1 MKLEMICTG
10 EEVLSGQIVDTNA
23 AWFADTMMNQGIEL
37 QLRTTVGDRMDDL
50 VNLFIERS
58 KHADVILVNGGLGP
72 TTDDLSAEA
81 LARALGEALVEDKDW
96 HRHLLG
102 LFKKNNRKIPQNMFK
117 QCLMP
122 ASAIPVHNAE
132 GTAPGFR
139 AKLNNAWLFFTPG
152 VPVEFK
158 TMIEK
163 EFIPFIEETYHP
175 AQATKLHKLLTL
187 GHGESFLAE
196 KLDKMDVPQG
206 ITIGYRPSA
215 PHVEI
220 KLFARGEK
228 AIKQLHEFIEDV
240 KTTLGTAVVTE
251 NCPSIAQAVH
261 EILVEKKLSLSIA
274 ESCTGGMLTSQ
285 LVDFAGSSDYLH
297 QGLVTYSNQ
306 AKQNILG
313 ISAELLEQFGA
324 VSMETAKAMATSVR
338 SLGNSDYA
346 LATTGIAGPD
356 GGSEEKP
363 VGNVCIALAS
373 RDTCWVQSI
382 QLKNRSRTIVRV
394 MSCAVAL
401 DMLRRAILADSS
413 IGVKKTEHSNI
424 IVPYSFIPCSDS
436 LIENFS
442 QNPD

>member
-50 VNLFIERS
+50 VSLFIERS
-58 KHADVILVNGGLGP
+58 NYADVILVNGGLGP

-81 LARALGEALVEDKDW
+81 LALALGEELVEDKGW
-96 HRHLLG
+96 RLHLLE
-102 LFKKNNRKIPQNMFK
+102 LFKKFNRKIPENMMK

-122 ASAIPVHNAE
+122 ASAIRVHNSE

-152 VPVEFK
+152 VPIEFK
-158 TMIEK
+158 AMVEK
-163 EFIPFIEETYHP
+163 EFIPFIEETYRP
-175 AQATKLHKLLTL
+175 AQATQLHKLLTL

-196 KLDKMDVPQG
+196 KLDKMNTPEG
-206 ITIGYRPSA
+206 ITLGYRPSA

-220 KLFARGEK
+220 KLFARGDK
-228 AIKQLHEFIEDV
+228 AIEQLPTFIEEV

-261 EILVEKKLSLSIA
+261 EILVEKNLSLSIA

-285 LVDFAGSSDYLH
+285 LVEFSGSSNYLH

-306 AKQNILG
+306 AKQNVLG

-324 VSMETAKAMATSVR
+324 VSIETAKAMATSVR

-356 GGSEEKP
+356 GGSDEKP

-382 QLKNRSRTIVRV
+382 QLKKRSRTIVRV

-401 DMLRRAILADSS
+401 DMLRRAILTEGSS
-413 IGVKKTEHSNI
+413 GKKITENPEI
-424 IVPYSFIPCSDS
+424 IVPYSFIPCTDS
-436 LIENFS
+436 LIENTNCF
-442 QNPD
+442 QG

>member
-23 AWFADTMMNQGIEL
+23 AWFADTMMNHGIEL

-81 LARALGEALVEDKDW
+81 LARALGEDLVEDKDW
-96 HRHLLG
+96 HRHLLE
-102 LFKKNNRKIPQNMFK
+102 LFTKIDRKIPDNMLK

-122 ASAIPVHNAE
+122 VSAIRVNNSE

-139 AKLNNAWLFFTPG
+139 AKLNKAWLFFTPG
-152 VPVEFK
+152 VPIEFK
-158 TMIEK
+158 AMVEK

-175 AQATKLHKLLTL
+175 AQATRLHKLLTL

-196 KLDKMDVPQG
+196 KLDKMSIPEG
-206 ITIGYRPSA
+206 ITLGYRPSA

-220 KLFARGEK
+220 KLFARGDR
-228 AIKQLHEFIEDV
+228 AIKQLPEFIKAV
-240 KTTLGTAVVTE
+240 KNTLGTAVVTE

-261 EILVEKKLSLSIA
+261 GMLLEKKLSLSIA

-285 LVDFAGSSDYLH
+285 LVEFAGSSAYLH

-306 AKQNILG
+306 AKQKVLG
-313 ISAELLEQFGA
+313 VSAEILERFGA
-324 VSMETAKAMATSVR
+324 VSMETAKAMALNVR
-338 SLGNSDYA
+338 ALSDSDYA

-356 GGSEEKP
+356 GGSDDKP
-363 VGNVCIALAS
+363 VGTVCIALAS
-373 RDTCWVQSI
+373 RNTCWVQTI

-401 DMLRRAILADSS
+401 DMLRRAILADDSN
-413 IGVKKTEHSNI
+413 GTKKTEGSDI

-436 LIENFS
+436 LRE
-442 QNPD
+442 DTR

>member
-23 AWFADTMMNQGIEL
+23 AWFADTMMNNGIEL

-81 LARALGEALVEDKDW
+81 LALALGEELIEDEGW
-96 HRHLLG
+96 RLHLMD
-102 LFKKNNRKIPQNMFK
+102 LFTKIGRKIPTNMMK

-122 ASAIPVHNAE
+122 SSAIRVHNSE

-152 VPVEFK
+152 VPIEFK
-158 TMIEK
+158 AMVEQA
-163 EFIPFIEETYHP
+163 FIPFIEETYRP
-175 AQATKLHKLLTL
+175 AQATQLHKLLTL
-187 GHGESFLAE
+187 GHGESFLADRLNDMTIPE
-196 KLDKMDVPQG
+196 G
-206 ITIGYRPSA
+206 ITLGYRPSA

-220 KLFARGEK
+220 KLFARGDD
-228 AIKQLHEFIEDV
+228 ALKQLPAFINDV
-240 KTTLGTAVVTE
+240 KNTLGTAVVTE

-261 EILVEKKLSLSIA
+261 EILLEKNLSLSIA

-285 LVDFAGSSDYLH
+285 LIEFAGSSAYLH

-306 AKQNILG
+306 AKQKVLG
-313 ISAELLEQFGA
+313 ISTELLDTHGA
-324 VSMETAKAMATSVR
+324 VSIECAKAMALGVR
-338 SLGNSDYA
+338 TLGDSDYA

-356 GGSEEKP
+356 GGTEEKP
-363 VGNVCIALAS
+363 VGTVCIALAS
-373 RDTCWVQSI
+373 RDGCWVQII

-401 DMLRRAILADSS
+401 DMLRRALLSEE
-413 IGVKKTEHSNI
+413 V

-436 LIENFS
+436 LIES
-442 QNPD
+442 LI

>member
-23 AWFADTMMNQGIEL
+23 AWFADTMMNKGIEL

-81 LARALGEALVEDKDW
+81 LALALGEELIEDEDW
-96 HRHLLG
+96 RLHLME
-102 LFKKNNRKIPQNMFK
+102 LFKKIGRKIPANMMK

-122 ASAIPVHNAE
+122 SSAIRVHNSE

-139 AKLNNAWLFFTPG
+139 AKLNKAWLFFTPG
-152 VPVEFK
+152 VPIEFK
-158 TMIEK
+158 AMVEQ
-163 EFIPFIEETYHP
+163 EFIPFIEETYRP
-175 AQATKLHKLLTL
+175 AQATRLHKLLTL
-187 GHGESFLAE
+187 GHGESFLAD
-196 KLDKMDVPQG
+196 KLNEMAIPEG
-206 ITIGYRPSA
+206 ITLGYRPSA

-220 KLFARGEK
+220 KLFARGDD
-228 AIKQLHEFIEDV
+228 AIKQLPAFIEEV
-240 KTTLGTAVVTE
+240 KNTLGTAVVTQ

-261 EILVEKKLSLSIA
+261 EMLLKKNLSLSIA

-285 LVDFAGSSDYLH
+285 LIEFAGSSSYLQ

-306 AKQNILG
+306 AKQKVLG
-313 ISAELLEQFGA
+313 ISAEILDTHGA
-324 VSMETAKAMATSVR
+324 VSIECAKAMALNAR
-338 SLGNSDYA
+338 ALGDNDYA

-356 GGSEEKP
+356 GGTDDKP
-363 VGNVCIALAS
+363 VGTVCIALAN
-373 RDTCWVQSI
+373 RDTCWVQTI

-401 DMLRRAILADSS
+401 DMLRRALLSEE
-413 IGVKKTEHSNI
+413 V

-436 LIENFS
+436 LVEHPI
-442 QNPD
+442 

>member
-23 AWFADTMMNQGIEL
+23 AWFADTMMGQGIEL

-50 VNLFIERS
+50 VSIFIERS
-58 KHADVILVNGGLGP
+58 KHADIILVNGGLGP

-81 LARALGEALVEDKDW
+81 LALALGEELIEDKDW
-96 HRHLLG
+96 HLYLLA
-102 LFKKNNRKIPQNMFK
+102 LFKKNNRKLPDNMVK

-122 ASAIPVHNAE
+122 ASAIRIDNPE

-152 VPVEFK
+152 VPIEFK
-158 TMIEK
+158 AMVEQQ
-163 EFIPFIEETYHP
+163 FIPFIEETYKP
-175 AQATKLHKLLTL
+175 AQATQLHKLLTL

-196 KLDKMDVPQG
+196 KLDVMETPAG
-206 ITIGYRPSA
+206 ISLGYRPSA

-220 KLFARGEK
+220 KLFARGDN
-228 AIKQLHEFIEDV
+228 AIKQLPAFITKV
-240 KTTLGTAVVTE
+240 KESLGTAIVTE
-251 NCPSIAQAVH
+251 NRPSIVQAVH
-261 EILVEKKLSLSIA
+261 ELLLENRLSLSIA
-274 ESCTGGMLTSQ
+274 ESCTGGMLTNQ
-285 LVDFAGSSDYLH
+285 LIEFAGSSNYLH

-313 ISAELLEQFGA
+313 ISAKILEKHGD
-324 VSMETAKAMATSVR
+324 VSIETAKVMAKNVR
-338 SLGNSDYA
+338 ALGDSDYA

-363 VGNVCIALAS
+363 LGTVCIALAS
-373 RDTCWVQSI
+373 RTGCWIQTI
-382 QLKNRSRTIVRV
+382 QLKNRTRTIVRT

-401 DMLRRAILADSS
+401 DMLRRAILAED
-413 IGVKKTEHSNI
+413 V
-424 IVPYSFIPCSDS
+424 IVPYSFIACSES
-436 LIENFS
+436 FIEK
-442 QNPD
+442 